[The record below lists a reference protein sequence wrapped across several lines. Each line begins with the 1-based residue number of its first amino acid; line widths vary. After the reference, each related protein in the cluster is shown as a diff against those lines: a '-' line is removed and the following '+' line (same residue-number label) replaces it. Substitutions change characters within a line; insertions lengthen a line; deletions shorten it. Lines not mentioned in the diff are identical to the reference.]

1 MQGNLSVVLVGAKR
15 DERLIDS
22 MAVMLVE
29 TLSSQYCN
37 AERHYGPGRFIN
49 RSRTNDGSVHVLAT
63 SQVGYAEI
71 EKWEPD
77 VIAYINP
84 GLAEASVFGGL
95 SQTEMLQREEFFNRA
110 NYTTPVLSLPNGI
123 DVMIADRTR
132 SSIYQSEQG
141 DVQQFVHSF
150 LNRYRGLLS
159 KM

>member
-1 MQGNLSVVLVGAKR
+1 MQGNLSVVLAGAKR

-29 TLSSQYCN
+29 TLSSQYCD
-37 AERHYGPGRFIN
+37 AERHYGPGRFIA

-71 EKWEPD
+71 ANWEPD
-77 VIAYINP
+77 VIVYINP
-84 GLAEASVFGGL
+84 GLADASVFGGL
-95 SQTEMLQREEFFNRA
+95 SQTEVLQREDFFNRA
-110 NYTTPVLSLPNGI
+110 NYTAPVLSLPNGI
-123 DVMIADRTR
+123 DVMIADKTK